1 MFQFVTPVGTQ
12 NGLKATCAK
21 ISPDGQFLAITQ
33 GLNILIY
40 DINRRTVSQTLVTS
54 HARPFSELC
63 WSPDGQCI
71 ATASDDFSVEIIHL
85 SYGLLHTFIGHTAP
99 VISLTFNRKGNLLF
113 TSSMDES
120 IKIWDTLNGS
130 LMKTISAHS
139 EAVVSVDVPM
149 NDSSILSS
157 GSYDGLIRI
166 FDAETGH
173 CLKTLT
179 YDKDWKRENGVV
191 PISQVKF
198 SENARYLLVKSLDG
212 VVKIWDC
219 IGGCVV
225 RTFQVQP
232 LEKGVLHHSCGMDFL
247 NPEDGSTPLVISG
260 YENGDIYCWNSDT
273 KSLLQLLDGSLYHHS
288 SPVMSIH
295 CFGNIMCS
303 LALNGDCCL
312 WRWV

>member
-1 MFQFVTPVGTQ
+1 M
-12 NGLKATCAK
+12 
-21 ISPDGQFLAITQ
+21 SPS
-33 GLNILIY
+33 Y
-40 DINRRTVSQTLVTS
+40 E
-54 HARPFSELC
+54 PEL
-63 WSPDGQCI
+63 
-71 ATASDDFSVEIIHL
+71 
-85 SYGLLHTFIGHTAP
+85 
-99 VISLTFNRKGNLLF
+99 R
-113 TSSMDES
+113 M
-120 IKIWDTLNGS
+120 
-130 LMKTISAHS
+130 
-139 EAVVSVDVPM
+139 DVPM

-273 KSLLQLLDGSLYHHS
+273 KSLLQLLDGSLYHHN